1 METLALPLELTASR
15 LPGVGLDL
23 LERLTSYRHLA
34 MWVHAIRAETVG
46 RVKAAPF
53 GRFNVKYTLNKADLE
68 RVRRGIH
75 TVARAHFA
83 AGAKAVLPGVYG
95 LPSSL
100 NADQVDMI
108 LEGPLDP
115 RAYIGVLSHLFGGTV
130 MGVDPRTSVA
140 DPSGRVR
147 GVENLAVVDASIIPS
162 TLGVNPQHTIMA
174 LACCVAEDLLEP
186 RPA

>member
-46 RVKAAPF
+46 RVKSGPF
-53 GRFNVKYTLNKADLE
+53 GRFNVQYTLNKTDLE

-75 TVARAHFA
+75 TVARMHFA
-83 AGAKAVLPGVYG
+83 AGARELLPGVYG
-95 LPSSL
+95 LPSSIT
-100 NADQVDMI
+100 ADQLDLI

-130 MGVDPRTSVA
+130 MGEDPTTSVCDPR
-140 DPSGRVR
+140 GRVR
-147 GVENLAVVDASIIPS
+147 GIENLAVVDASIIPS

-174 LACCVAEDLLEP
+174 LACAVSEDLIEG
-186 RPA
+186 